1 MQYSPAQIAKIL
13 NKIIAKAR
21 HELEIASEQGTVDE
35 VMAEYGVT
43 LEEGAMPVSKQ
54 TSKILVFGALSGKVS
69 DYQMV
74 AKKMGIQSDNIE
86 FAADYH
92 KLKHFNTT
100 ILRDSMEY
108 SDIIF
113 GPAPHKIEGMGDTYS
128 LVAAIEREPE
138 HYPRLIKAVANEKLK
153 ITITNF
159 KESLRKTRYFE
170 SSY

>member
-1 MQYSPAQIAKIL
+1 MQYSSAQIGKIL
-13 NKIIAKAR
+13 IKIIAKAC

-35 VMAEYGVT
+35 VMDEYGVT
-43 LEEGAMPVSKQ
+43 LEEGAMPVSKR

-74 AKKMGIQSDNIE
+74 AKKMGIQSDNLE
-86 FAADYH
+86 FAVDYD

-108 SDIIF
+108 SDIIY
-113 GPAPHKIEGMGDTYS
+113 GPAPHKIEDMGDTYS

-138 HYPRLIKAVANEKLK
+138 HYPRLIKAVANKELK